1 MVLIFP
7 PFVLTGA
14 SLVWVTRDTRAGR
27 GGRFCGSRPEG
38 CRTARLWIACHCQA
52 GPASFSPPPKAAV
65 VVARRT
71 QLWLDEEAPP
81 PSLACLMLMRFVIA
95 ASCSFQTR
103 GLTNISAPAVSLLDL
118 DRNTAHMH
126 EPALV
131 LNFSTGENI

>member
-1 MVLIFP
+1 VPDCEAPDGLP
-7 PFVLTGA
+7 GGA
-14 SLVWVTRDTRAGR
+14 CFLFSAVA
-27 GGRFCGSRPEG
+27 FCP
-38 CRTARLWIACHCQA
+38 L
-52 GPASFSPPPKAAV
+52 ASPKAAV

-131 LNFSTGENI
+131 LNFSSGENI